1 MIRKESERSNNIMSI
16 RMHEDDRANIEKI
29 RRYWFETSG
38 ALYSASEIIRM
49 LLGSVAA
56 RIDAEK
62 GGEDNG

>member
-1 MIRKESERSNNIMSI
+1 MQKESSKNNIMSI

-38 ALYSASEIIRM
+38 VLYSASEIIRM

-56 RIDAEK
+56 RIDAEN

>member
-1 MIRKESERSNNIMSI
+1 MQKESSTKNNIMSI
-16 RMHEDDRANIEKI
+16 RMAEDDRANIEKI
-29 RRYWFETSG
+29 RRYWFESSG
-38 ALYSASEIIRM
+38 VLYSASEIIRT

>member
-1 MIRKESERSNNIMSI
+1 MQKESSTKNNIMSI
-16 RMHEDDRANIEKI
+16 RMHEEDRANIDKI
-29 RRYWFETSG
+29 RRYWFESSG
-38 ALYSASEIIRM
+38 VLYSASEIIRM

>member
-1 MIRKESERSNNIMSI
+1 MQKESSTKNNIMSI

-29 RRYWFETSG
+29 RRYWFERSG
-38 ALYSASEIIRM
+38 VLYSASDIIRT

-62 GGEDNG
+62 GVEENG